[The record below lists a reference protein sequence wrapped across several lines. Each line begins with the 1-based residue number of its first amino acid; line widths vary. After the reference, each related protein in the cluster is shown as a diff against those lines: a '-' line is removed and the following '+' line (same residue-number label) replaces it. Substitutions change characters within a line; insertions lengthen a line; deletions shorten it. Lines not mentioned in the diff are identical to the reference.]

1 MTKKTTLIFMILIAL
16 FAGLILDL
24 TNRGA
29 VWQFAWSVSGEEEP
43 IAQVRGVVEWAG
55 NIIRPQPDT
64 RPLVPVQHTGY
75 NPFGINTFLQ
85 LESDP
90 AKIEAQMQ
98 MIADAGFVWIR
109 QQFEWAEIEVDG
121 PGLYIDS
128 RNDTDED
135 GLRQRGDRTSGW
147 QKYDLIVALAEEY
160 GLEIQARLDNPPPWV
175 HSRNPEIGAFAPP
188 DDIQQFVDFAVAV
201 ATRYEGRIRFYQVWN
216 EPNIYPEWGNQPV
229 SPEGYTELLCATYHA
244 LKAVDPNIV
253 VISGALAPT
262 QSLTGR
268 DLNDFIFLQ
277 RMYQA
282 GAGECFDII
291 SVQGYGL
298 NSGPTDR
305 RMRPT
310 VVNVG
315 RNQYIR
321 DLMVANGDA
330 HKPIWISEAAWNF
343 VPTAAEAPDIAEP
356 RDMFGQVTPQQAAD
370 YMPQLYQRSFEEWS
384 WVGVMNYWFFTRPT
398 DAERNQPFYYFR
410 MVEPYYTPEEQTP
423 FQPLPIYY
431 AMRDYIASTTPT
443 LYRGV
448 HQINDHW
455 AIQVEGEAVTSPD
468 AEFGDSMQL
477 TEAQFI
483 AHGTDLFIRWQGE
496 SLTVQ
501 VDDETHT
508 FSGSTGWQD
517 AIVDLSLTASAHDV
531 VIQGDNLLVDSV
543 TVDNRTFQ
551 NVYPY
556 AAIMGIGLFM
566 LILALGVR
574 LWQRF

>member
-1 MTKKTTLIFMILIAL
+1 MMMMLAI
-16 FAGLILDL
+16 GLVLDL
-24 TNRGA
+24 SNRGA

-55 NIIRPQPDT
+55 NAIRPQPDT
-64 RPLVPVQHTGY
+64 RPLVPVQYTGY

-90 AKIEAQMQ
+90 AKIEAQIQ
-98 MIADAGFVWIR
+98 MISDAGFVWIR

-121 PGLYIDS
+121 NGLYIDS
-128 RNDTDED
+128 RNDTNED
-135 GLRQRGDRTSGW
+135 GLRRRGDRTSGW

-160 GLEIQARLDNPPPWV
+160 GLEIQARLDNPPPWA
-175 HSRNPEIGAFAPP
+175 HSNADVGAFAPP
-188 DDIQQFVDFAVAV
+188 DNLQDFVDFAVAV
-201 ATRYEGRIRFYQVWN
+201 ATRYKGRIRFYQVWN
-216 EPNIYPEWGNQPV
+216 EPNIYPEWGNQPI

-244 LKAVDPNIV
+244 LKEVDPNIV

-282 GAGECFDII
+282 GAGDCFDIV

-298 NSGPTDR
+298 NSGPTDQ

-321 DLMVANGDA
+321 DLMVANGDEN
-330 HKPIWISEAAWNF
+330 KPIWISEAAWNF

-370 YMPQLYQRSFEEWS
+370 YMPQLYQRSFEDWS

-398 DAERNQPFYYFR
+398 DEEINQPFYYFR
-410 MVEPYYTPEEQTP
+410 MVEPYFMPDAELP
-423 FQPLPIYY
+423 FQPLPIYD
-431 AMRDYIASTTPT
+431 AMRDYIAGITPT

-455 AIQVEGEAVTSPD
+455 AIQVNGESVILPD
-468 AEFGDSMQL
+468 AEFSDAMQV
-477 TEAQFI
+477 ESAQFI
-483 AHGTDLFIRWQGE
+483 AHGTDLFIRWQGDK
-496 SLTVQ
+496 LIVQ
-501 VDDETHT
+501 VDDETYT
-508 FSGSTGWQD
+508 FNGEGGWQD
-517 AIVDLSLTASAHDV
+517 AIIDLSTTSGDHAVS
-531 VIQGDNLLVDSV
+531 IQGDNAIIDSI

-551 NVYPY
+551 NVYPLTVV
-556 AAIMGIGLFM
+556 GIVGLLM
-566 LILALGVR
+566 LVLSVGVR
-574 LWQRF
+574 VWHRM

>member
-1 MTKKTTLIFMILIAL
+1 MTRKTTLIFITL
-16 FAGLILDL
+16 FVLLLGLGFDL
-24 TNRGA
+24 YNRGA
-29 VWQFAWSVSGEEEP
+29 VWHLAWSVSGEEEP
-43 IAQVRGVVEWAG
+43 IAQLRGVVEWAG
-55 NIIRPQPDT
+55 NLIRPQPRT
-64 RPLVPVQHTGY
+64 RPLVPIQYTGY

-90 AKIEAQMQ
+90 AKIEAQIQ
-98 MIADAGFVWIR
+98 MIADAGFTWIR

-121 PGLYIDS
+121 PALYIDS
-128 RNDTDED
+128 RNDTNKD
-135 GLRQRGDRTSGW
+135 GLLQRGDRTSGW

-160 GLEIQARLDNPPPWV
+160 GLEIQARLDNPPLWV
-175 HSRNPEIGAFAPP
+175 HARNPEIGAFAPP

-201 ATRYEGRIRFYQVWN
+201 ATRYRGRIRFYQVWN

-229 SPEGYTELLCATYHA
+229 NPEGYTELLCATYHA
-244 LKAVDPNIV
+244 LKQVDPNIV

-262 QSLTGR
+262 QALTGR

-282 GAGECFDII
+282 GAGDCFDIL

-343 VPTAAEAPDIAEP
+343 VPPAAEAPDIAEP
-356 RDMFGQVTPQQAAD
+356 RNMFGQVTPQQAAD
-370 YMPQLYQRSFEEWS
+370 YMPQLYQRAFEEWS
-384 WVGVMNYWFFTRPT
+384 WVGVINYWFFTRPT
-398 DAERNQPFYYFR
+398 DEERHQPFYYFR
-410 MVEPYYTPEEQTP
+410 MVEPYYTPQNELP
-423 FQPLPIYY
+423 FQPLPIYD
-431 AMRDYIASTTPT
+431 AMRDYIASVVPT

-455 AIQVEGEAVTSPD
+455 AIQTDGIAVTSPD
-468 AEFGDSMQL
+468 AEFGDAMQV
-477 TEAQFI
+477 TQAQFV
-483 AHGTDLFIRWQGE
+483 AHGTDLFIRWQGDT
-496 SLTVQ
+496 LTVQ
-501 VDDETHT
+501 VDDQIHT
-508 FSGSTGWQD
+508 FTQATNWQD
-517 AIVDLSLTASAHDV
+517 AIVTLSLSAAPHN
-531 VIQGDNLLVDSV
+531 IIIYGENLLVDSI
-543 TVDNRTFQ
+543 TVDDRTFQ
-551 NVYPY
+551 HLYPY
-556 AAIMGIGLFM
+556 VVIVMVGMLM
-566 LILALGVR
+566 LIVCVGGWVK
-574 LWQRF
+574 